1 MARTKSKKRLVGT
14 WSTQQRR
21 EAMEQSREAARGP
34 VDLPFLLL
42 TLLLTAMG
50 MVMVLSASFPSAYYE
65 NNGNGAYYFVRQGIF
80 AVLGLAAMFGLSK
93 MNYQRLRG
101 VGRLLLWG
109 SILLLVLVIVPGNP
123 IAITE
128 NNATRWLG
136 IRGTFLRF
144 QPSELAKMAVV
155 IYFSAT
161 ISKKREK
168 MQTWSQGIWPY
179 VLILGVIALLM
190 MREPHLSG
198 TILIVCTGIAT
209 LIYTLLGGIAAV
221 VWTDAIQGIIL
232 IVGAIACAAIL
243 TFTMPEGPGQL
254 FEIASAHGKFS
265 LGSFG
270 ASLTEPTFWVVL
282 IYGLFVN
289 MQNYGIDQNY
299 VQRYMTTRSTA
310 EAVKS
315 TLFGGL
321 LYIPVSLVFVY
332 IGTALFSYY
341 TARPELLPAGT
352 PSDQVFPWFIVHG
365 LPTGLTGLVI
375 ASLFSAGMS
384 TIATSINSSA
394 TIVLT
399 DFAKR
404 LSKKEL
410 SEKKSMRVLY
420 ATSFVVGALGIV
432 MGLLMMR
439 IDGVLDA
446 WWKLASI
453 FSGGMLGLF
462 LLGVVCK
469 TVRRAHAVVAVILG
483 LLTIAW
489 MSLSPLINA
498 GSPFYRF
505 HSPLHT
511 YLTIVFGTT
520 VIFLTGFL
528 LTKLTNRKAENA

>member
-1 MARTKSKKRLVGT
+1 MC
-14 WSTQQRR
+14 
-21 EAMEQSREAARGP
+21 
-34 VDLPFLLL
+34 
-42 TLLLTAMG
+42 
-50 MVMVLSASFPSAYYE
+50 
-65 NNGNGAYYFVRQGIF
+65 
-80 AVLGLAAMFGLSK
+80 
-93 MNYQRLRG
+93 
-101 VGRLLLWG
+101 
-109 SILLLVLVIVPGNP
+109 
-123 IAITE
+123 
-128 NNATRWLG
+128 
-136 IRGTFLRF
+136 IRDR
-144 QPSELAKMAVV
+144 
-155 IYFSAT
+155 
-161 ISKKREK
+161 
-168 MQTWSQGIWPY
+168 
-179 VLILGVIALLM
+179 
-190 MREPHLSG
+190 
-198 TILIVCTGIAT
+198 
-209 LIYTLLGGIAAV
+209 
-221 VWTDAIQGIIL
+221 
-232 IVGAIACAAIL
+232 
-243 TFTMPEGPGQL
+243 
-254 FEIASAHGKFS
+254 
-265 LGSFG
+265 
-270 ASLTEPTFWVVL
+270 
-282 IYGLFVN
+282 
-289 MQNYGIDQNY
+289 
-299 VQRYMTTRSTA
+299 
-310 EAVKS
+310 
-315 TLFGGL
+315 

-489 MSLSPLINA
+489 MSLSPLINE

-528 LTKLTNRKAENA
+528 LTKFTKKGN

>member
-1 MARTKSKKRLVGT
+1 M
-14 WSTQQRR
+14 
-21 EAMEQSREAARGP
+21 
-34 VDLPFLLL
+34 
-42 TLLLTAMG
+42 
-50 MVMVLSASFPSAYYE
+50 
-65 NNGNGAYYFVRQGIF
+65 
-80 AVLGLAAMFGLSK
+80 
-93 MNYQRLRG
+93 
-101 VGRLLLWG
+101 
-109 SILLLVLVIVPGNP
+109 
-123 IAITE
+123 
-128 NNATRWLG
+128 
-136 IRGTFLRF
+136 
-144 QPSELAKMAVV
+144 
-155 IYFSAT
+155 
-161 ISKKREK
+161 
-168 MQTWSQGIWPY
+168 
-179 VLILGVIALLM
+179 
-190 MREPHLSG
+190 
-198 TILIVCTGIAT
+198 
-209 LIYTLLGGIAAV
+209 
-221 VWTDAIQGIIL
+221 
-232 IVGAIACAAIL
+232 
-243 TFTMPEGPGQL
+243 
-254 FEIASAHGKFS
+254 
-265 LGSFG
+265 
-270 ASLTEPTFWVVL
+270 
-282 IYGLFVN
+282 
-289 MQNYGIDQNY
+289 
-299 VQRYMTTRSTA
+299 
-310 EAVKS
+310 
-315 TLFGGL
+315 
-321 LYIPVSLVFVY
+321 SLVFVY

-420 ATSFVVGALGIV
+420 ATSFVVGALGHRH
-432 MGLLMMR
+432 GTA
-439 IDGVLDA
+439 DDA
-446 WWKLASI
+446 HRRRAGRLVKLASI

-528 LTKLTNRKAENA
+528 LTKLMKKQIKPRNIRL